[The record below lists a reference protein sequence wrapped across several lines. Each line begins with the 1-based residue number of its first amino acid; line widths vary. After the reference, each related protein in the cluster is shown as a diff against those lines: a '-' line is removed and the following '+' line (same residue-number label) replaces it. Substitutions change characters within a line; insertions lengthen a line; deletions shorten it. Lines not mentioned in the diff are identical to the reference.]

1 MTDAQFELDA
11 FYNHSAVGLA
21 LIDRDERFQRVN
33 HRLADLLGVKDDD
46 LIDKRTAD
54 VLPKEAAALASAV
67 SSALRSG
74 STAEHFE
81 IELDSASEPAETRHL
96 VGRVHPI
103 LDGDGGIVAAGAVIE
118 EVTQHKQAQYRNAHF
133 AAVIESSGDPIVSF
147 STDGVIRSWNPA
159 AERLYGFASREAVGR
174 HVTEV
179 YMAHARE
186 EAEKLIERALQGE
199 TFTIETTR
207 MSRHSEE
214 IAVSVTIAPIRS
226 ADGKITGLSAITRD
240 IRDRKRAEAALAQS
254 VAQLNS
260 LLTHAPIGFAFFDR
274 EHKFV
279 RVNEYLSR
287 LDGLSVDAHLNCKI
301 EDVLP
306 RSAAIF
312 TPLLD
317 QVFETRAAITDVEL
331 SAEAAAEPGVERQW
345 LIGFY
350 PVINAQ
356 DQCEFAG
363 AIVLDITERK
373 QREDHIHYLLR
384 ELTHRSK
391 NIMAIVQAMARQ
403 TVAEA
408 LSARDFEEKFS
419 ARLQG
424 FAHSHDLL
432 LKENWQ
438 GVAIDELV
446 KSQLGAFAELV
457 GKRIEIRGPTLLL
470 TPEATQNLGLALH
483 ELSINAAKYGALS
496 TSEGSVLV
504 HWSTYATDSG
514 DSQFLLSWSEMNGP
528 EVKPPRHKGFGQ
540 LVLERM
546 LPRALDGDVRLDF
559 AEGGLKWS
567 ITMPGRYVR
576 EAQTPQTR

>member
-11 FYNHSAVGLA
+11 LYDHSALGLA
-21 LIDRDERFQRVN
+21 VVDRDERFQRVN
-33 HRLADLLGVKDDD
+33 TRLTDLFNLKNDD
-46 LIDKRTAD
+46 LINKRTAD
-54 VLPKEAAALASAV
+54 ALPKEAAPLAAAL

-74 STAEHFE
+74 HTAEHVD
-81 IELDSASEPAETRHL
+81 IELGLAGEPAQARHL
-96 VGRVHPI
+96 TGRVHPI
-103 LDGDGGIVAAGAVIE
+103 RDGGGEIVGAGAMIE
-118 EVTQHKQAQYRNAHF
+118 EVTQHRQAQYHNAHF

-147 STDGVIRSWNPA
+147 STKGFIRSWNPA
-159 AERLYGFASREAVGR
+159 AERLYGFASHQAIGR

-186 EAEKLIERALQGE
+186 EAENLIARALEGE

-207 MSRHSEE
+207 MSRHGEE
-214 IAVSVTIAPIRS
+214 IAVSVTIAPIRA
-226 ADGKITGLSAITRD
+226 ADGTITGLSSITRD
-240 IRDRKRAEAALAQS
+240 IRERRRAEEALAQS

-274 EHKFV
+274 EHRFV

-287 LDGLSVDAHLNCKI
+287 LDGLAVDAHLNCRM

-317 QVFETRAAITDVEL
+317 QVFETRKAITDFEL
-331 SAEAAAEPGVERQW
+331 SAEMPAEAGIQRQW
-345 LIGFY
+345 LVGIY
-350 PVINAQ
+350 PVVNPQ
-356 DQCEFAG
+356 DECDFAG
-363 AIVLDITERK
+363 AVVLDITERK

-446 KSQLGAFAELV
+446 RSQLGGFAELI
-457 GKRIEIRGPTLLL
+457 GSRIEVKGPSLFL

-483 ELSINAAKYGALS
+483 ELSINAAKHGALS
-496 TSEGSVLV
+496 TSAGSVLV
-504 HWSTYATDSG
+504 HWSTFATDSG
-514 DSQFLLSWSEMNGP
+514 DPQFLLSWSEMNGP

-559 AEGGLKWS
+559 AEGGVKWS
-567 ITMPGRYVR
+567 ITMPGRYIR
-576 EAQTPQTR
+576 EAQAR